1 MAKKPPKKQKTASS
15 GTIEKRR
22 EAVAH
27 LRVRGLSTR
36 AIAAALAEC
45 DPPFVRADGRPHSH
59 TTIANDVIEIV
70 ARWRENAQRDI
81 AEHQAEQ
88 LAVLAEVQREG
99 WRKTDL
105 DLVLRAHDRIARL
118 LGTDAPEKHDH
129 RVAAV
134 DEATAQAAFER
145 VTAYVAKTRG
155 EAPE

>member
-1 MAKKPPKKQKTASS
+1 MTTPADFDA
-15 GTIEKRR
+15 IEKRR
-22 EAVAH
+22 EAVAR
-27 LRVRGLSTR
+27 LRLRGLTTR
-36 AIAAALAEC
+36 AIAAALVAH
-45 DPPFVRADGRPHSH
+45 DPPFVNDDGKPYSKN
-59 TTIANDVIEIV
+59 TISKDIAVVV

-105 DLVLRAHDRIARL
+105 DIVLRAHDRIARL

-155 EAPE
+155 EAAPE